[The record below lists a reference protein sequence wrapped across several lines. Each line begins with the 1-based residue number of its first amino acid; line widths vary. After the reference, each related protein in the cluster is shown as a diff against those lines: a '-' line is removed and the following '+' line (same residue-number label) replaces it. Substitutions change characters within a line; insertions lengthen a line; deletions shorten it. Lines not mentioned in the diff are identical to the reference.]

1 MTEPITLAP
10 VQEAVL
16 DESTLR
22 QLFFDLSQLAQIVEI
37 RVKANERAYATDSVP
52 TLEAARH
59 AVTTR
64 EALAVQLR
72 YRYGKT
78 EWIDTLLRVA
88 GGFRLVR
95 VQAPTEALVEQPLEV
110 ESARPR

>member
-1 MTEPITLAP
+1 MTDSITLAD

-16 DESTLR
+16 DDATLR
-22 QLFFDLSQLAQIVEI
+22 QLFFDLSQLAQIVEV
-37 RVKANERAYATDSVP
+37 RLKAAERAYATDSAP

-59 AVTTR
+59 AVSTR

-72 YRYGKT
+72 YRYGNS
-78 EWIDTLLRVA
+78 EWIDTLLRVD

-95 VQAPTEALVEQPLEV
+95 VQAPNAPL
-110 ESARPR
+110 P